1 MPPPATAASVSA
13 GPAPAGP
20 APAARTPGGPA
31 LEAIALHRAFGPRR
45 AVDGVS
51 FALGPGECLALFGPN
66 GAGKSTLLRM
76 LGGLLRPTAGEARV
90 GGRPVH
96 EDPAVRAGV
105 GVLSHHSLLYASL
118 TAHENVAF
126 AARLYGVRDP
136 DAAARAALERLRVAD
151 RADTPVRRLSR
162 GLQQRVSAARAV
174 VHAPRVVLLDEPYTG
189 LDAAGAEALTAT
201 LTALA
206 AGGAALV
213 LVTHHLD
220 EGLALATQVAVLRAG
235 RLVLHAPRGDVEA
248 DDFARTYRD
257 LVAA

>member
-1 MPPPATAASVSA
+1 MSVPSRAADPAPTAA
-13 GPAPAGP
+13 
-20 APAARTPGGPA
+20 APAAAAPPAAPPA
-31 LEAIALHRAFGPRR
+31 LEAVALRRAFGPRR

-51 FALGPGECLALFGPN
+51 FALGAGECLALFGPN

-76 LGGLLRPTAGEARV
+76 LGGLLKPSGGEARV
-90 GGRPVH
+90 GGRPVGD
-96 EDPAVRAGV
+96 DPAVRAAV

-118 TAHENVAF
+118 TARENVAF
-126 AARLYGVRDP
+126 AARLYGVPDP
-136 DAAARAALERLRVAD
+136 DAAAMAALARLRVAD
-151 RADTPVRRLSR
+151 RADAPVRRLSR

-174 VHAPRVVLLDEPYTG
+174 VHGPRVLLLDEPYTG
-189 LDAAGAEALTAT
+189 LDAAGAEALTET
-201 LTALA
+201 LTSLA

-235 RLVLHAPRGDVEA
+235 RVALHAPRGAVDA
-248 DDFARTYRD
+248 DGFARTYRG

>member
-1 MPPPATAASVSA
+1 
-13 GPAPAGP
+13 
-20 APAARTPGGPA
+20 
-31 LEAIALHRAFGPRR
+31 
-45 AVDGVS
+45 
-51 FALGPGECLALFGPN
+51 
-66 GAGKSTLLRM
+66 M

-257 LVAA
+257 LVAT

>member
-1 MPPPATAASVSA
+1 VPSLAA
-13 GPAPAGP
+13 PTEQH
-20 APAARTPGGPA
+20 APAAVPVPPPA
-31 LEAIALHRAFGPRR
+31 LEAAGLRRSFGPRR
-45 AVDGVS
+45 AVDDVS
-51 FALGPGECLALFGPN
+51 FALGAGECLALFGPN

-76 LGGLLRPTAGEARV
+76 LGGLLRPSAGEARV

-96 EDPAVRAGV
+96 DDPAVRAGV

-118 TAHENVAF
+118 TARENVAF
-126 AARLYGVRDP
+126 AARLYGVPDP
-136 DAAARAALERLRVAD
+136 DRAALAALERLRVAD

-174 VHAPRVVLLDEPYTG
+174 VHGPRVLLLDEPYTG
-189 LDAAGAEALTAT
+189 LDAAGAEALTTT

-206 AGGAALV
+206 TGGAALV

-235 RLVLHAPRGDVEA
+235 RLALHAPRSAVEA
-248 DDFARTYRD
+248 DAFARTYRD
-257 LVAA
+257 LVVG

>member
-1 MPPPATAASVSA
+1 VSA
-13 GPAPAGP
+13 PTARAD
-20 APAARTPGGPA
+20 AAPA
-31 LEAIALHRAFGPRR
+31 LEAVALRRAFGPRR

-51 FALGPGECLALFGPN
+51 FALGAGECLALFGPN

-76 LGGLLRPTAGEARV
+76 LGGLLKPTAGEARV

-96 EDPAVRAGV
+96 DEPAVRAGV
-105 GVLSHHSLLYASL
+105 GLLSHHPLLYASL
-118 TAHENVAF
+118 TARENVVF
-126 AARLYGVRDP
+126 AARLYGVPDP
-136 DAAARAALERLRVAD
+136 EAAALSALARLRVAD
-151 RADTPVRRLSR
+151 RADAPVRRLSR

-174 VHAPRVVLLDEPYTG
+174 VHAPRVLLLDEPYTG

-201 LTALA
+201 LTDLA
-206 AGGAALV
+206 AAGAALV

-235 RLVLHAPRGDVEA
+235 RLVLHAPRAGVDA
-248 DDFARTYRD
+248 DDFARTYRA

>member
-1 MPPPATAASVSA
+1 VPRPRA
-13 GPAPAGP
+13 GPAGARLRCGVSASAP
-20 APAARTPGGPA
+20 PAAPPPA
-31 LEAIALHRAFGPRR
+31 LEAVALGRLFGSRR

-51 FALGPGECLALFGPN
+51 FALGAGECLALFGPN
-66 GAGKSTLLRM
+66 GAGKSTLLRL
-76 LGGLLRPTAGEARV
+76 LGGLLKPTTGEARV

-96 EDPAVRAGV
+96 DDPAVRAGV

-118 TAHENVAF
+118 TARENVAF
-126 AARLYGVRDP
+126 AARLYGVPDP
-136 DAAARAALERLRVAD
+136 EAAAMAALERLRVAD

-174 VHAPRVVLLDEPYTG
+174 VHGPRLLLLDEPYTG
-189 LDAAGAEALTAT
+189 LDAVGAEALTAT

-235 RLVLHAPRGDVEA
+235 RLALHAPRAAVAPEA
-248 DDFARTYRD
+248 FAREYRA